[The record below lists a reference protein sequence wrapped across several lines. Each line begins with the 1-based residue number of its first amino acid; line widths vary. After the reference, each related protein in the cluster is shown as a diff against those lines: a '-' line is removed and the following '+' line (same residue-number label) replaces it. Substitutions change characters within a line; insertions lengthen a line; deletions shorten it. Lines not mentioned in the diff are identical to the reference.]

1 MNFYHV
7 PSPAGYFSAFSL
19 CLDYCDWDALSAA
32 GKVMVPLN
40 CEVCFGWVGSN
51 QGLVKVSWLWELV
64 SVFWWVELD
73 LLSVECN
80 TVSISDF
87 VGVYGF
93 DMALGKL
100 SFNVHCCVL
109 VLLEN

>member
-1 MNFYHV
+1 
-7 PSPAGYFSAFSL
+7 
-19 CLDYCDWDALSAA
+19 
-32 GKVMVPLN
+32 MVPLN
-40 CEVCFGWVGSN
+40 CEVCSGWVGSN
-51 QGLVKVSWLWELV
+51 QGLVKVFWLWELV

-93 DMALGKL
+93 GMVLGKL

-109 VLLEN
+109 ALLEN